1 MLENVAGSGVV
12 SVYALFRYEILREK
26 VSHSSVKL
34 KNGGN
39 T

>member
-12 SVYALFRYEILREK
+12 SVYALFRYVILREK
-26 VSHSSVKL
+26 VSHSSGKL
-34 KNGGN
+34 KNGGD

>member
-1 MLENVAGSGVV
+1 MLENAAGLGVV
-12 SVYALFRYEILREK
+12 SVYVLFHYEILREK

-34 KNGGN
+34 KDGVD